1 MDALLSY
8 VVGRS
13 NLIEAK
19 NIELDNISDE
29 METSS
34 DGSKC
39 KISNS
44 LDSTLSSCNDEIM
57 KGTL

>member
-8 VVGRS
+8 VVGRT

-19 NIELDNISDE
+19 NIELDNINDE

-34 DGSKC
+34 EVSKC

-57 KGTL
+57 